1 MTKSSAERQRAYR
14 ERQAETA
21 ERLSMLVS
29 VPAKR
34 ALERLA
40 RHRGETQRAVLEEL
54 LRDAERAVVDSL
66 TFTATYYDGV
76 TR

>member
-1 MTKSSAERQRAYR
+1 
-14 ERQAETA
+14 
-21 ERLSMLVS
+21 MLVS
-29 VPAKR
+29 VQAKR

-54 LRDAERAVVDSL
+54 LRDAERSVVDSL
-66 TFTATYYDGV
+66 TFTAPYHDDV